1 MPKKV
6 ANTNKIMKKLLSLPP
21 NLVSSFHQIT
31 GFDRREYFCTN
42 DPVGHKLGSGG
53 GTTYLLEQC
62 YQAEQQSPLP
72 DSQPLFPAVSL
83 QGSTSSSPSFS
94 AWLASEKR
102 ILLHAGGQSRRLP
115 SYAPS
120 GKILTPIP
128 VFRWERGQRLSQSL
142 LSLQLP
148 LYERLMS
155 LAPDNIHT
163 MIVSGD
169 VYIRAAEQLPPVPDA
184 DVVCYGLWLDSSI
197 AKDHGVFVSDRRT
210 PSVLK
215 QMLQKPSVEKLQE
228 LLGSHFYLTDI
239 GVWLL
244 SDRAVEA
251 LIRHSKK
258 NSEIIE
264 YDLYSEF
271 GCALGTDPIIED
283 DELRSLSVAILPLPG
298 GEFYHFGTSREMIS
312 STVAIQNIVNDQR
325 EIMHNGRK
333 PHPSIFVQN
342 AVMKIPVTAD
352 NRNIWIEN
360 SYIGPRWHLTHDNI
374 ITGVPEND
382 WDITLAPGECI
393 DIVPIGESD
402 YAVRRYNIDDRFA
415 GPAQQAAIFPVYPNI
430 PDYPDNLDNHDA
442 ATVPRSF
449 AAGSRRFLSAEAIST
464 EANLVRLFAQRRSFQ
479 RANWRALAAN
489 WRHSVFYQLDLEDAA
504 SHFREMNIPM
514 PAPLSDDA
522 PLLTRI
528 QDAMFRGNSEAA
540 FSLLQH
546 GLTETVLAEKQS
558 PRMSVYSDQIVWA
571 RSPVRIDIAG
581 GWTDTPPFCLMEG
594 GNVINLAIELNG
606 QPPLQTYVRPC
617 QEPHVVLRSIDLGAV
632 EVVDTYEQLANY
644 NKVGSP
650 FSIPKAALALAGFLP
665 GFSADSHTSLRAQLE
680 AFGCGI
686 ELTLLSA
693 IPAGSGLGTS
703 SILAATVLGAVSD
716 FCSLAWD
723 KSEIGKRTLV
733 LEQMLTTGGGW
744 QDQFGGVL
752 GGVKLL
758 QTQKGFNQQPLV
770 RWMPDDVFCQPEYAS
785 CHLLY
790 YTGITRTAKTILA
803 EIVRRMFLN
812 SNSQLHLLRE
822 MKAHTLDMYDAIQRQ
837 DFLRMGQLIRAT
849 WQQNQ
854 LLDSGTNPDAV
865 QRITDMV
872 DDLCLGYKLPGAGGG
887 GYLYMVAKDPEA
899 AVRIKQIISANVTT
913 PNARFVDMTLSRKGL
928 QISRS

>member
-1 MPKKV
+1 
-6 ANTNKIMKKLLSLPP
+6 MKKLLSLPP
-21 NLVSSFHQIT
+21 NLVGSFHQIT
-31 GFDRREYFCTN
+31 GLSHEEYFCTN

-53 GTTYLLEQC
+53 GTTWLLEQC
-62 YQAEQQSPLP
+62 YENDMAQHSDKKSLSFDEWLSSEQ
-72 DSQPLFPAVSL
+72 
-83 QGSTSSSPSFS
+83 
-94 AWLASEKR
+94 R

-142 LSLQLP
+142 LTLQLP

-155 LAPDNIHT
+155 LAPDNVHT

-169 VYIRAAEQLPPVPDA
+169 VYIRAAEQLPPVPEA

-215 QMLQKPSVEKLQE
+215 QMLQKPSVKTLQE
-228 LLGSHFYLTDI
+228 LLGKHFYLTDI

-244 SDRAVEA
+244 SDRAVKA
-251 LIRHSKK
+251 LIKRSKK
-258 NSEIIE
+258 DGEIIE

-271 GCALGTDPIIED
+271 GCTLGTDPTIED
-283 DELRSLSVAILPLPG
+283 TELHELSVAILPLPG
-298 GEFYHFGTSREMIS
+298 GEFYHFGTSGEMIS

-342 AVMKIPVTAD
+342 AEIKTAITAD
-352 NRNIWIEN
+352 NYNIWIEN
-360 SYIGPRWHLTHDNI
+360 SYIGPHWKISHDNI

-382 WDITLAPGECI
+382 WHLTLAPGECI
-393 DIVPIGESD
+393 DVVPIGGKD
-402 YAVRRYNIDDRFA
+402 YAIRRYNIDDKFA
-415 GPAQQAAIFPVYPNI
+415 GKAQQEAVFPVCSQLPEE
-430 PDYPDNLDNHDA
+430 LDRIDKTA
-442 ATVPRSF
+442 MI
-449 AAGSRRFLSAEAIST
+449 SAESISN
-464 EANLVRLFAQRRSFQ
+464 EANLVRLFAQRREYQ
-479 RANWRALAAN
+479 KNNWSALAEN

-504 SHFREMNIPM
+504 HHFKEMGIPM
-514 PAPLSDDA
+514 PAPLPDDA
-522 PLLTRI
+522 PLMTRI
-528 QDAMFRGNSEAA
+528 KDAMFRDNGNEAFA
-540 FSLLQH
+540 LLRQ
-546 GLTETVLAEKQS
+546 GLTETVLAEKQQ

-617 QEPHVVLRSIDLGAV
+617 RERHIVLRSIDLGAMEQV
-632 EVVDTYEQLANY
+632 ETYEQLADY
-644 NKVGSP
+644 KKVGSP

-665 GFSADSHTSLRAQLE
+665 SFSSETYPSLEAQLE

-723 KSEIGKRTLV
+723 KNEIGKRTLV

-758 QTQKGFNQQPLV
+758 QSQKGFNQQPLV
-770 RWMPDDVFCQPEYAS
+770 RWMPDDVFTQPEYAS

-812 SNSQLHLLRE
+812 SNEQLTLLRR

-837 DFLRMGQLIRAT
+837 DFLRTGQLIRTT

-854 LLDSGTNPDAV
+854 MLDSGTNPDAV
-865 QRITDMV
+865 RAITDMV

-899 AVRIKQIISANVTT
+899 AARIKQIINTNVTT